1 MGVRRKAR
9 EQALQV
15 LFGLEFNQTQ
25 SNLAVRHFNLSFA
38 ERGDPDPYL
47 ARIVLGVADNLEE
60 LNEVIRRHSTNWRL
74 ERMAIVDKNILRLAS
89 YELFHEV
96 DVPRKVAINEAI
108 EIAKKYGSEDS
119 PSFVNGVLDRVAL
132 EARGE
137 ETPEASH
144 GDDEDDAQDEA
155 DDMGE
160 LVETT
165 QEPVEADEV

>member
-15 LFGLEFNQTQ
+15 LFGLEFNQ
-25 SNLAVRHFNLSFA
+25 SMANLAVRHFHLSFA
-38 ERGDPDPYL
+38 EDGAPDPYL
-47 ARIVLGVADNLEE
+47 ARLVSGVVDNFEE
-60 LNEVIRRHSTNWRL
+60 LNNVIRRHSTNWRL
-74 ERMAIVDKNILRLAS
+74 ERMAIVDKNILRMAS
-89 YELFHEV
+89 YELFYEE

-137 ETPEASH
+137 EPQE
-144 GDDEDDAQDEA
+144 EDDGAAVPLAEP
-155 DDMGE
+155 
-160 LVETT
+160 ETQPT
-165 QEPVEADEV
+165 EGPSSVEADEV

>member
-15 LFGLEFNQTQ
+15 LFGLEFNQTAA
-25 SNLAVRHFNLSFA
+25 NLAVRHFHMSFTDA
-38 ERGDPDPYL
+38 GESDPYL
-47 ARIVLGVADNLEE
+47 TRLVRGVIDNLEE
-60 LNEVIRRHSTNWRL
+60 LNAVIRRHSTNWRL

-89 YELFHEV
+89 FELFHEE

-137 ETPEASH
+137 ETTAAAEPEDTGA
-144 GDDEDDAQDEA
+144 E
-155 DDMGE
+155 
-160 LVETT
+160 
-165 QEPVEADEV
+165 EPLPQSAEADEV

>member
-15 LFGLEFNQTQ
+15 LFGLEFNQIQ
-25 SNLAVRHFNLSFA
+25 ANLAVRNFQMAFSD
-38 ERGDPDPYL
+38 EREPDPYL
-47 ARIVLGVADNLEE
+47 AKIVLGVFQNLEE
-60 LNEVIRRHSTNWRL
+60 LNAVIRRHSTNWRL

-89 YELFHEV
+89 YELFHQE

-119 PSFVNGVLDRVAL
+119 PAFVNGVLDRVAL

-137 ETPEASH
+137 E
-144 GDDEDDAQDEA
+144 
-155 DDMGE
+155 
-160 LVETT
+160 VEGAV
-165 QEPVEADEV
+165 PSVEADEV

>member
-1 MGVRRKAR
+1 MGVRRKTR

-25 SNLAVRHFNLSFA
+25 ANLAVRHFNLSFS
-38 ERGDPDPYL
+38 EDGEPDPYL
-47 ARIVLGVADNLEE
+47 ARLVLGVAGNMEE

-89 YELFHEV
+89 YELYYEK

-137 ETPEASH
+137 DA
-144 GDDEDDAQDEA
+144 GEDLGA
-155 DDMGE
+155 DDGAGE
-160 LVETT
+160 VPAP
-165 QEPVEADEV
+165 EPTPAPAEADEV

>member
-15 LFGLEFNQTQ
+15 LFGLEFNQT
-25 SNLAVRHFNLSFA
+25 SASLAVRHYHLSFVDEA
-38 ERGDPDPYL
+38 EPDPYL
-47 ARIVLGVADNLEE
+47 ARLVRGVVDNLAE
-60 LNEVIRRHSTNWRL
+60 LNDVIRSHSTNWRL

-89 YELFHEV
+89 FELFHEE

-137 ETPEASH
+137 DARESTDGEGAEA
-144 GDDEDDAQDEA
+144 
-155 DDMGE
+155 GE
-160 LVETT
+160 PGP
-165 QEPVEADEV
+165 QSAGADEV

>member
-15 LFGLEFNQTQ
+15 LFGLEFNQTPA
-25 SNLAVRHFNLSFA
+25 NLAVRHFQLSFS
-38 ERGDPDPYL
+38 EESDPDPYL
-47 ARIVLGVADNLEE
+47 ARIVLGVAGNLDE
-60 LNEVIRRHSTNWRL
+60 LNTVIRRHSTNWRL

-89 YELFHEV
+89 YELYHEEE
-96 DVPRKVAINEAI
+96 VPRKVAINEAI

-137 ETPEASH
+137 EPTEDGEDQDESSEDPAAPDETPAEAST
-144 GDDEDDAQDEA
+144 
-155 DDMGE
+155 
-160 LVETT
+160 ETAA
-165 QEPVEADEV
+165 EADEV

>member
-15 LFGLEFNQTQ
+15 LFGMEFNRT
-25 SNLAVRHFNLSFA
+25 SPALAVRHFHASFSEDGA
-38 ERGDPDPYL
+38 EADPYL
-47 ARIVLGVADNLEE
+47 GRLVSGVVAHLEE

-74 ERMAIVDKNILRLAS
+74 ERMAVVDKNILRLAS
-89 YELFHEV
+89 YELFHEP

-132 EARGE
+132 DARGE
-137 ETPEASH
+137 ESAVAV
-144 GDDEDDAQDEA
+144 D
-155 DDMGE
+155 GE
-160 LVETT
+160 PGT
-165 QEPVEADEV
+165 ADEV